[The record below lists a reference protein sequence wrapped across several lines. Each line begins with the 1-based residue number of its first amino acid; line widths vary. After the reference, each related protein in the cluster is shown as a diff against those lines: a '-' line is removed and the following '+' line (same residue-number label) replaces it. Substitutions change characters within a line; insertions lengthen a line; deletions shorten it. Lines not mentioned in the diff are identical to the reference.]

1 MAHAT
6 LRITTEQRRARLG
19 RRHFLAP
26 GHAASDPVE
35 LTRGLVALHAT
46 DPSTVH
52 VSAAVRMGMQPV
64 SVMDDALYEQ
74 RTLIR
79 MLGMRRTLF
88 IVPDDFAGIVQTS
101 STDAV
106 AATHRKRLLKML
118 ADAGAGGDDWLRKV
132 EEATHDALLEMGH
145 ATGQQLSA
153 AVPLLQTKLHLN
165 VGKKYESI
173 GNITTQVLT
182 LMAAE
187 GHIVR
192 GRPKGTWISSQY
204 DWWPVEAW
212 LPGGIPRP
220 PAEEAR
226 EELVR
231 AWLAR
236 FGPATIADIK
246 WWTGWTLGQTRAAV
260 AALDTV
266 PVEFDDGSTGI
277 VLAVDTEDE
286 PAPEPWVALLPGL
299 DPTVMGW
306 TERDWYLR
314 PEDRSSLFDTAG
326 NAGPTIWCDGRIV
339 GGWTQRAD
347 GEVVT
352 RLLDKVDRSA
362 RKAIDV
368 AADTMHEWMAGVR
381 VAGRFPSPIE
391 KEILG

>member
-26 GHAASDPVE
+26 GRAASDPVE

-46 DPSTVH
+46 DPATVH
-52 VSAAVRMGMQPV
+52 VSAAVRTGMQPV
-64 SVMDDALYEQ
+64 SVLEDALYEQ

-106 AATHRKRLLKML
+106 AARHRNRLLKFL

-165 VGKKYESI
+165 IGKKYEAKT
-173 GNITTQVLT
+173 NITTQVLT
-182 LMAAE
+182 LLAAE

-192 GRPKGTWISSQY
+192 GRPRGTWVSSQY
-204 DWWPVEAW
+204 EWWPVEAW

-220 PAEEAR
+220 PADDAR
-226 EELVR
+226 VELVR
-231 AWLAR
+231 AWLGR

-246 WWTGWTLGQTRAAV
+246 WWTGWTLGQARAAV
-260 AALDTV
+260 AASRHGAGDLRRWLDWRRARGRHEGRAS
-266 PVEFDDGSTGI
+266 PGALGRAAARARPDG
-277 VLAVDTEDE
+277 D
-286 PAPEPWVALLPGL
+286 GL
-299 DPTVMGW
+299 DRARLVPTTRRPIQLVRHRGQRW
-306 TERDWYLR
+306 TNDL
-314 PEDRSSLFDTAG
+314 
-326 NAGPTIWCDGRIV
+326 V
-339 GGWTQRAD
+339 
-347 GEVVT
+347 
-352 RLLDKVDRSA
+352 
-362 RKAIDV
+362 
-368 AADTMHEWMAGVR
+368 
-381 VAGRFPSPIE
+381 
-391 KEILG
+391 